1 MKSIFHVTSWR
12 CKRAPLRTD
21 ALLAQA
27 LAAERRGRDYD
38 RRMPD
43 RDRRYWHRRAQTL
56 RAFSAEIIGAW
67 RAQEAPP
74 L

>member
-1 MKSIFHVTSWR
+1 VAGQIDLTVDGAQVHEL
-12 CKRAPLRTD
+12 AD

-43 RDRRYWHRRAQTL
+43 RDRRYWRRRAQTL